1 MEPDMIVEEVRAA
14 SDEIA
19 RESDYDVVRI
29 IRSLQNASAESGRQ
43 LVSFPPKR
51 IEDDDARKAG

>member
-1 MEPDMIVEEVRAA
+1 MEPDVIVEEVRAA
-14 SDEIA
+14 RDELA
-19 RESDYDVVRI
+19 RECDYDVAKI
-29 IRSLQNASAESGRQ
+29 IRALQKRSEESGRQ